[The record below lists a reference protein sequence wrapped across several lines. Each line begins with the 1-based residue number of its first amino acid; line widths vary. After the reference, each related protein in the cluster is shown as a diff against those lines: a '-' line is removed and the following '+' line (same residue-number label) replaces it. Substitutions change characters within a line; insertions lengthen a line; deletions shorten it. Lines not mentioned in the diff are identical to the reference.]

1 MVPSKGTDRATVKY
15 PAYRSLDTHKEPRL
29 PCVNNAPTGAKGCCL
44 TDGPQARI
52 EELADAFKLYV
63 RTNAADLAP
72 LGSLRQ

>member
-1 MVPSKGTDRATVKY
+1 
-15 PAYRSLDTHKEPRL
+15 
-29 PCVNNAPTGAKGCCL
+29 VNNAPTGAKGCCL